1 MDKKKDQDILEFVK
15 EYEAKNASDKPLS
28 SGDTQAVVSS
38 REDKDYIDNINS
50 EGLFNETKAEEK
62 PAATQI
68 KEEKKLSD
76 FISIGEVGGGINE
89 IEEKILKET
98 PKVPEEPELSAKEL
112 KKQEKERRKIELRER
127 KEREEAERRKWTT
140 YHHGFVLADGEKIVK
155 EYNCLKLI
163 NPPGSGFITLTN
175 KRLLCSTNELAETE
189 INNITGIISRYKA
202 KFSFAKLILFIL
214 LGGLASAS
222 IMASMNY
229 LINLDSLWPTHPGWF
244 KYVLYSVAGIAGLF
258 ALMFIFTVRRKEFR
272 ISIFTKSDTPIISYS
287 GTTGRVKPTVIRVHP
302 GKESKVIVHEIGA
315 LILEIKAGKY

>member
-1 MDKKKDQDILEFVK
+1 M
-15 EYEAKNASDKPLS
+15 
-28 SGDTQAVVSS
+28 
-38 REDKDYIDNINS
+38 
-50 EGLFNETKAEEK
+50 
-62 PAATQI
+62 
-68 KEEKKLSD
+68 
-76 FISIGEVGGGINE
+76 
-89 IEEKILKET
+89 
-98 PKVPEEPELSAKEL
+98 
-112 KKQEKERRKIELRER
+112 RER

-229 LINLDSLWPTHPGWF
+229 LINLTRFGRLTGWF
-244 KYVLYSVAGIAGLF
+244 GMYC
-258 ALMFIFTVRRKEFR
+258 
-272 ISIFTKSDTPIISYS
+272 
-287 GTTGRVKPTVIRVHP
+287 IR
-302 GKESKVIVHEIGA
+302 
-315 LILEIKAGKY
+315 